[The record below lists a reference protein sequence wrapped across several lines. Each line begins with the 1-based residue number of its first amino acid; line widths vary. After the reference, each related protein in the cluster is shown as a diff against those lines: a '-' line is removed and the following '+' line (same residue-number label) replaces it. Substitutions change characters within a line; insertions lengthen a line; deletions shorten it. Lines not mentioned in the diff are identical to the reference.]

1 MTVVGTVALMMGFAT
16 AAGCLVLL
24 VRRGPLADR
33 AIALDTL
40 TTTVVAATGAGIVM
54 TGDGEWADVA
64 LVLGLLGFLGTVAVA
79 RFMER
84 ERRRP

>member
-1 MTVVGTVALMMGFAT
+1 VIVVGTIALAMTFA
-16 AAGCLVLL
+16 AAVGCLVLL

-40 TTTVVAATGAGIVM
+40 TTTIVAASAASIVI
-54 TGDGEWADVA
+54 TRDGEWADVA
-64 LVLGLLGFLGTVAVA
+64 LVLGLLGFLGTVTVT

-84 ERRRP
+84 DRGRR